1 MQWSGYHDS
10 MKAYVM
16 QTLDKLNEMRN
27 ADLKE
32 IFEQIKEK
40 KLREWKNFYLE
51 KTYLQLF
58 QSWDNVFLDVSF
70 SPKVLRE
77 LLENYNYE
85 QFSN

>member
-32 IFEQIKEK
+32 IFEQVKEK

>member
-1 MQWSGYHDS
+1 

-32 IFEQIKEK
+32 IFEQVKEK